1 MNDKYTFEQA
11 LARLEEIVKGLE
23 NGSLP
28 LDKSIELFEEGNALV
43 KLCTQKLDAAEQKV
57 KILQKGENGEI
68 AEEIFEENE

>member
-1 MNDKYTFEQA
+1 MNKEYTFEQS

-57 KILQKGENGEI
+57 RILTETAAGI
-68 AEEIFEENE
+68 TEESFNA

>member
-57 KILQKGENGEI
+57 RILTETATGI
-68 AEEIFEENE
+68 TEESFNA

>member
-1 MNDKYTFEQA
+1 MNNEYTFEQA

-57 KILQKGENGEI
+57 RILTETAVGI
-68 AEEIFEENE
+68 TEEDFNA

>member
-1 MNDKYTFEQA
+1 MNNEYTVEQA

-57 KILQKGENGEI
+57 RILTETAAGVTESDFN
-68 AEEIFEENE
+68 A

>member
-1 MNDKYTFEQA
+1 MNNEYTFEQA

-57 KILQKGENGEI
+57 RILTETAAGI
-68 AEEIFEENE
+68 TEENFNA

>member
-1 MNDKYTFEQA
+1 MNKEYTFEQA

-57 KILQKGENGEI
+57 RILTETAVGVT
-68 AEEIFEENE
+68 EEDFNA

>member
-1 MNDKYTFEQA
+1 MNNEYTFEQA

-57 KILQKGENGEI
+57 RILTETATGITESDFN
-68 AEEIFEENE
+68 A

>member
-1 MNDKYTFEQA
+1 MNNEYTFEQA

-57 KILQKGENGEI
+57 RILTETASGVTESDFN
-68 AEEIFEENE
+68 A

>member
-1 MNDKYTFEQA
+1 MSKQEYTFEQA

-43 KLCTQKLDAAEQKV
+43 KLCTEKLDTAEQKV
-57 KILQKGENGEI
+57 RILTENATGVT
-68 AEEIFEENE
+68 EEDFNA